1 MAREMEITFG
11 GGLRVDASYKGWDI
25 HTDQPAA
32 AGGDGSAPEPYTL
45 FLASLGTCAG
55 IYVLSYLKNH
65 GLPTEGVRLVQSMEF
80 DPEAHRLARI
90 DLQII
95 VPPGFPERH
104 RKAVERSA
112 ELCAVKK
119 AIQNP
124 PEFVVRTVE
133 QG

>member
-1 MAREMEITFG
+1 MASEMQITFG
-11 GGLRVDASYKGWDI
+11 GGLKVDAAYRGFQI
-25 HTDQPAA
+25 RTDQPAQ

-45 FLASLGTCAG
+45 FLASMGTCAG

-65 GLPTEGVRLVQSMEF
+65 DLPTEGVRLVQSMEF
-80 DPEAHRLARI
+80 DAATHRLARVNLRI
-90 DLQII
+90 E
-95 VPPGFPERH
+95 VPAGFPERH

-124 PEFVVRTVE
+124 PEFVIASVE
-133 QG
+133 V